1 MMKFLLSKHSRSIF
15 IFALLS
21 LFMCMAAGKVYAEE
35 RNPVVKIDN
44 TSYTSSGTEV
54 TLRLWMFNWKYA
66 VPNTKKYNA
75 RFTGDVS
82 LYIDDKEVGKLNSMW
97 GLISGSS
104 YTFFKDEPGIVG
116 KSSDIN
122 LDGTNV
128 GTAQFQDLKSV
139 QTCPYNN
146 NTTENS
152 WYTVD
157 LKLSFN
163 KSFSYYGHKITVKG
177 KWQDQSSGSVVE
189 KNVTLAN
196 DINGFVRPINLKVQP
211 SGDNMV
217 FSWKQQG
224 YNNNASTL
232 GKWIVYKREDGNNVK
247 LGEVA
252 ANEHS
257 LSIEKKQYSCSNGY
271 IMTFLPNVCE
281 GEETVCGLTTSL
293 AATGHQIND
302 DDICQM
308 CGHSFF
314 RYHTSDGNIVD
325 ISGKDFGANVVS
337 HEVVDGE
344 CVIEFDA
351 PITKIPQYAFKT
363 TKLVGE
369 LRIPNTVTSIQDYAF
384 NLCTGLTGNLV
395 IPNSVTEIG
404 NNAFYKCTGFNGTLT
419 LSSNLKTI
427 GDNAFYE
434 CSGFT
439 GSLTLPNSVTTIG
452 RSAFIFCNSFT
463 NLELPKAL
471 SAIPY
476 QAFRNCSGLS
486 GNLVI
491 PDGVT
496 EIGEYAFYG
505 CPGFKGTLKLSSNLK
520 TIGKYAFYSCSGFTK
535 IEFPETMSLNVIPEW
550 TFWGCT
556 SLSGNLVIPNSVTKI
571 GDNAFYNCKG
581 FNGTLTLSNNLK
593 VIGENA
599 FEQCSGF
606 TGALTLPNSLT
617 TIESMT
623 FMGCSGFTGNLTIPN
638 SVTTIGSYAF
648 NNCSGFTGDLIIP
661 NSVTKIGNEAFSD
674 CSGFTGNLTI
684 SNSVTTIGNYTF
696 FRCSGFTGDLIIPNS
711 VTTIG
716 IEAFSYCSEFKGNLT
731 IPNSVTTIEERA
743 FLGCSG
749 FTGNLTIPN
758 SVTTIGPSAFLGCS
772 GFTGNLTISNSVTT
786 IGKQAFYECYG
797 FTGDLTIP
805 NSVTTIENSTFE
817 NCFGFKGKLTIPNSV
832 TTIGNSAFGGCFGFT
847 GKLTIP
853 NSVTTIGN
861 SAFGGCSGF
870 TGKLTIPNSV
880 TTIGYSAF
888 GGCSGFTGDL
898 IIPNSV
904 TTIGNLAFRGCS
916 GFTGDLSLPKS
927 LEIVGSLSFTNCKKI
942 KTIKFQS
949 LPKVLDGSLDNYI
962 NYKAIF
968 SLSDDSY
975 ISDKA
980 SGTVNAISYTRVM
993 TSNWGT
999 LVLPYPLKLTGNEPY
1014 RLYSIDNMTGEELV
1028 LKQLEGVVAAGT
1040 PCVVK
1045 RNGSEAELTFG
1056 NNKAK
1061 LNMAINDQLMDGMN
1075 FSGTY
1080 WTKDVTNG
1088 YIIAKDCFWSVAE
1101 LNKSDLVKGVKVK
1114 PFRAWLDGT
1123 SPNGAS
1129 QLSIC
1134 VSDTATGIGAAGT
1147 IDVLNDTA
1155 TEYYDLSGKRLDEPQ
1170 KGVNIVRM
1178 KSGKTMK
1185 IIIK

>member
-1 MMKFLLSKHSRSIF
+1 MMKFLLSKHSRSVF

-21 LFMCMAAGKVYAEE
+21 LFMCMVAGKASAAEL
-35 RNPVVKIDN
+35 NPVVKIDK

-66 VPNTKKYNA
+66 AFSPKQYNA
-75 RFTGDVS
+75 RFTGDVY
-82 LYIDDKEVGKLNSMW
+82 LYIDDKEVANLNEMW
-97 GLISGSS
+97 LLISGSS

-116 KSSDIN
+116 KSSGIN

-128 GTAQFQDLKSV
+128 GTAQLQDFKSG
-139 QTCPYNN
+139 QTYPYNS
-146 NTTENS
+146 NTTEDS
-152 WYTVD
+152 WSTVD

-177 KWQDQSSGSVVE
+177 KWQDQGSGTLVE
-189 KNVTLAN
+189 KDVALDN
-196 DINGFVRPINLKVQP
+196 DINGFVRPINMSAQP
-211 SGDNMV
+211 SGDKTV
-217 FSWKQQG
+217 FSWEQEG

-281 GEETVCGLTTSL
+281 GEETVCGLTTTI
-293 AATGHQIND
+293 AATGHQLK

-314 RYHTSDGNIVD
+314 RYHTSDGNKVD
-325 ISGKDFGANVVS
+325 ISRRDFGANVVS

-758 SVTTIGPSAFLGCS
+758 SVTTIGPSAFFGCS
-772 GFTGNLTISNSVTT
+772 GFKGNLTISNSVTT

-853 NSVTTIGN
+853 NSVTTIG
-861 SAFGGCSGF
+861 
-870 TGKLTIPNSV
+870 
-880 TTIGYSAF
+880 YSAF
-888 GGCSGFTGDL
+888 RGCSGFTGDL

-904 TTIGNLAFRGCS
+904 TTIGNLAFSGCS
-916 GFTGDLSLPKS
+916 RFTGDLSLPKS

-949 LPKVLDGSLDNYI
+949 LPKVLDGSLDNYS

-975 ISDKA
+975 ISPEA
-980 SGTVNAISYTRVM
+980 TGTVDAISYTRQM
-993 TSNWGT
+993 SNDWGT
-999 LVLPYPLKLTGNEPY
+999 LVLPYPLTLTGDEPY
-1014 RLYSIDNMTGEELV
+1014 RLYAISTVSEDELV
-1028 LKQLEGVVAAGT
+1028 LKQLEGVVDAGT
-1040 PCVVK
+1040 PCVVH
-1045 RNGSEAELTFG
+1045 R
-1056 NNKAK
+1056 NNKESELSFKANNADIK
-1061 LNMAINDQLMDGMN
+1061 KVMYVLSVGDNMTFN
-1075 FSGTY
+1075 GTY
-1080 WTKDVTNG
+1080 WTKEVTNG
-1088 YIIAKDCFWSVAE
+1088 YVIAKDCFWNVEE
-1101 LNKSDLVKGVKVK
+1101 LKNSSSVKGVKVN

-1123 SPNGAS
+1123 SANAPA
-1129 QLSIC
+1129 QLSMRIDG
-1134 VSDTATGIGAAGT
+1134 STTGINA
-1147 IDVLNDTA
+1147 IDAINDA
-1155 TEYYDLSGKRLDEPQ
+1155 EAEYYDLSGKRLDEPQ
-1170 KGVNIVRM
+1170 RGVNIVRM
-1178 KSGKTMK
+1178 KSGKTKK

>member
-21 LFMCMAAGKVYAEE
+21 LFMCMAAGKASAAGL
-35 RNPVVKIDN
+35 NPVVKIDK

-66 VPNTKKYNA
+66 AFSPKQYNA
-75 RFTGDVS
+75 RFTGDVY

-97 GLISGSS
+97 ILISGSS
-104 YTFFKDEPGIVG
+104 YTFFKDEPGAVG

-128 GTAQFQDLKSV
+128 GTAQFQDFKSE
-139 QTCPYNN
+139 QTYPYNS
-146 NTTENS
+146 NTKENS
-152 WYTVD
+152 WSTVD

-177 KWQDQSSGSVVE
+177 KWQDQSSGSVVT
-189 KNVTLAN
+189 KDVTLDN
-196 DINGFVRPINLKVQP
+196 TINGFVRPVNLSAQP
-211 SGDNMV
+211 SGDKTV
-217 FSWKQQG
+217 FSWEQEG

-232 GKWIVYKREDGNNVK
+232 GKWIVYKREGDNNVK

-271 IMTFLPNVCE
+271 IMTFLPNACE

-293 AATGHQIND
+293 AATGHKPNA

-314 RYHTSDGNIVD
+314 RYHTSDGNMVD
-325 ISGKDFGANVVS
+325 ISGKDFGAKVVA

-351 PITKIPQYAFKT
+351 PITQIPRAAFQRK
-363 TKLVGE
+363 KLAGK

-404 NNAFYKCTGFNGTLT
+404 SNAFN
-419 LSSNLKTI
+419 
-427 GDNAFYE
+427 E
-434 CSGFT
+434 
-439 GSLTLPNSVTTIG
+439 
-452 RSAFIFCNSFT
+452 
-463 NLELPKAL
+463 
-471 SAIPY
+471 
-476 QAFRNCSGLS
+476 
-486 GNLVI
+486 
-491 PDGVT
+491 
-496 EIGEYAFYG
+496 
-505 CPGFKGTLKLSSNLK
+505 
-520 TIGKYAFYSCSGFTK
+520 
-535 IEFPETMSLNVIPEW
+535 
-550 TFWGCT
+550 
-556 SLSGNLVIPNSVTKI
+556 
-571 GDNAFYNCKG
+571 CKG

-593 VIGENA
+593 VIGESA

-606 TGALTLPNSLT
+606 TGALILPNSLT
-617 TIESMT
+617 TIESVT

-638 SVTTIGSYAF
+638 SVTIIGSYAF
-648 NNCSGFTGDLIIP
+648 RGCSGFTGDLIIP
-661 NSVTKIGNEAFSD
+661 NSVTKIGNDAFSD
-674 CSGFTGNLTI
+674 CSGFNGNLTI
-684 SNSVTTIGNYTF
+684 PNSVTTIGHYAFGN
-696 FRCSGFTGDLIIPNS
+696 CSGFTGDLIIPNS

-716 IEAFSYCSEFKGNLT
+716 IEAFSYCYGFKGKLTIPNSVTTIKERAFLGCSGFTGDLIIPNSVTTIGTSAFFKCTGFKGNLT
-731 IPNSVTTIEERA
+731 IPNSVTTIGE
-743 FLGCSG
+743 
-749 FTGNLTIPN
+749 
-758 SVTTIGPSAFLGCS
+758 
-772 GFTGNLTISNSVTT
+772 
-786 IGKQAFYECYG
+786 QAFYECYG

-817 NCFGFKGKLTIPNSV
+817 NCYGFKGKLTIPNSV
-832 TTIGNSAFGGCFGFT
+832 TTIGNSAFGGCSGFT

-888 GGCSGFTGDL
+888 RGCSGFTGDL

-949 LPKVLDGSLDNYI
+949 LPKVLDGSLDNYR

-975 ISDKA
+975 ISDQA
-980 SGTVNAISYTRVM
+980 TGTVDAISYTRKM
-993 TSNWGT
+993 SNNWGT
-999 LVLPYPLKLTGNEPY
+999 LMLPYPLKLTGSEPY
-1014 RLYSIDNMTGEELV
+1014 RLYNIETVSDDELV
-1028 LKQLEGVVAAGT
+1028 LKQLDGEGGAGI
-1040 PCVVK
+1040 PYVVK
-1045 RNGSEAELTFG
+1045 RKGSEAELTFG
-1056 NNKAK
+1056 NNYAM
-1061 LNMAINDQLMDGMN
+1061 LNIAYTIDKPVGNMY
-1075 FSGTY
+1075 FCGTF
-1080 WTKDVTNG
+1080 WTKDVDNG
-1088 YIIAKDCFWSVAE
+1088 YIIAKDCFWNVE
-1101 LNKSDLVKGVKVK
+1101 KLKGVDSVTAVKVG

-1123 SPNGAS
+1123 SANAPA
-1129 QLSIC
+1129 QLSMRI
-1134 VSDTATGIGAAGT
+1134 DDNTTGINAAEVL
-1147 IDVLNDTA
+1147 DALNDA
-1155 TEYYDLSGKRLDEPQ
+1155 EAEYYDLSGKRLDEPQ

-1178 KSGKTMK
+1178 KSGKTKK

>member
-21 LFMCMAAGKVYAEE
+21 LFLCMAAGKASAAE
-35 RNPVVKIDN
+35 RNPVVKIDK

-54 TLRLWMFNWKYA
+54 TLRLWMFNDSNPFTNYS
-66 VPNTKKYNA
+66 A
-75 RFTGDVS
+75 RFTGEVN
-82 LYIDDKEVGKLNSMW
+82 LYIDDQVVIKLNSIW
-97 GLISGSS
+97 SS
-104 YTFFKDEPGIVG
+104 IAGAKRETIFTAFTD
-116 KSSDIN
+116 KSVDIN
-122 LDGTNV
+122 IDGTNV
-128 GTAQFQDLKSV
+128 GTAQFNNLQYG
-139 QTCPYNN
+139 QTCPYNS
-146 NTTENS
+146 NTTENT
-152 WYTVD
+152 WWTVD

-177 KWQDQSSGSVVE
+177 KWQDKSSGSLVAKDVALD
-189 KNVTLAN
+189 NT
-196 DINGFVRPINLKVQP
+196 INGFVRPINLKAQP
-211 SGDNMV
+211 SGGNMV
-217 FSWKQQG
+217 FFWEQQG
-224 YNNNASTL
+224 YNPSASTL
-232 GKWIVYKREDGNNVK
+232 GKWIVYKREGDNNVK
-247 LGEVA
+247 VGEAA

-271 IMTFLPNVCE
+271 IMTFLPDVCE
-281 GEETVCGLTTSL
+281 GEETVCGLTTTI
-293 AATGHQIND
+293 AATGHQLK
-302 DDICQM
+302 DDICQI

-344 CVIEFDA
+344 CLIEFDA
-351 PITKIPQYAFKT
+351 PITQIPRAAFQEK
-363 TKLVGE
+363 KLVGK

-384 NLCTGLTGNLV
+384 YCCTG
-395 IPNSVTEIG
+395 
-404 NNAFYKCTGFNGTLT
+404 
-419 LSSNLKTI
+419 
-427 GDNAFYE
+427 
-434 CSGFT
+434 
-439 GSLTLPNSVTTIG
+439 
-452 RSAFIFCNSFT
+452 
-463 NLELPKAL
+463 
-471 SAIPY
+471 
-476 QAFRNCSGLS
+476 
-486 GNLVI
+486 
-491 PDGVT
+491 
-496 EIGEYAFYG
+496 
-505 CPGFKGTLKLSSNLK
+505 
-520 TIGKYAFYSCSGFTK
+520 
-535 IEFPETMSLNVIPEW
+535 
-550 TFWGCT
+550 
-556 SLSGNLVIPNSVTKI
+556 LSGNLVIPNSVTKI

-593 VIGENA
+593 VIGESA

-617 TIESMT
+617 TIESVT

-684 SNSVTTIGNYTF
+684 PNSITIIGNYTF

-758 SVTTIGPSAFLGCS
+758 SVTTIGPSAFFGCS
-772 GFTGNLTISNSVTT
+772 GFKGNLTISNSVTT
-786 IGKQAFYECYG
+786 IGKQAFYQCYG

-832 TTIGNSAFGGCFGFT
+832 TTIGNSAFGGCYGFT

-949 LPKVLDGSLDNYI
+949 LPKVLDGSLDNYR

-975 ISDKA
+975 ISPEA
-980 SGTVNAISYTRVM
+980 TGTVNAISYTRKM
-993 TSNWGT
+993 SSDWGT
-999 LVLPYPLKLTGNEPY
+999 LILPYPLKLTGSEPY
-1014 RLYSIDNMTGEELV
+1014 RLYNIETVTDDELV
-1028 LKQLEGVVAAGT
+1028 LKQLDGEGGAGI
-1040 PCVVK
+1040 PYVVK
-1045 RNGSEAELTFG
+1045 RKGSEAELTFG
-1056 NNKAK
+1056 NNYAM
-1061 LNMAINDQLMDGMN
+1061 LNIAYTIDKPVGNMY
-1075 FSGTY
+1075 FCGTF
-1080 WTKDVTNG
+1080 WTKDVNNG
-1088 YIIAKDCFWSVAE
+1088 YIIAKDCFWNVAE

-1147 IDVLNDTA
+1147 IGALNDTA

-1170 KGVNIVRM
+1170 RGVNIVRM
-1178 KSGKTMK
+1178 KSGKTKK